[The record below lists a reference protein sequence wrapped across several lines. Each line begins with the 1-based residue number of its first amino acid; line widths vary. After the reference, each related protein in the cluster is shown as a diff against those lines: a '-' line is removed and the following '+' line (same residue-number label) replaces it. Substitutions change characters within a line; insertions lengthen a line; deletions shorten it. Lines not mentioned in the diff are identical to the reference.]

1 VDAPMGPVLNDSCN
15 GAEDRAVYRRVRPD
29 KLEVDVH
36 SCGRAMLVL
45 SEMFYPGW
53 KATVNGRSSR
63 IWKVDGG
70 LRGVEVSS
78 GDSAIEMHYAPASIY
93 FGAVLTAIAF
103 LIGCFFAL
111 SLWRSAR

>member
-1 VDAPMGPVLNDSCN
+1 VLNESCN
-15 GAEDRAVYRRVRPD
+15 EGEDRALYRRVGLD

-53 KATVNGRSSR
+53 EATVNGRSSR

-78 GDSAIEMHYAPASIY
+78 GDSRIKMHYAPASIY

-103 LIGCFFAL
+103 FVGGFFGL
-111 SLWRSAR
+111 LLWRSAR